1 MRVLRWIAEPTG
13 TYTDRAAKSLIK
25 DSRAGNAERA
35 IGGIVYVEVCAG
47 GSIMSRSLH
56 TVLGLSLVFTALAC
70 VTGCTTTSND
80 AEDSPPQ
87 EPEVKAGKK
96 GGGAKSTDGDGDQAG
111 GGKCTPKTCEKL
123 GVSCGTQEDGCG
135 GTVDCGACDPSCV
148 KKTCAVLQKSCGKHD
163 DGCGS
168 LVDCGACNPNCQPK
182 TCAELQ
188 KTCGNHDDGCG
199 GSVSCG
205 ICPTN
210 TCAADSQEANN
221 SPQAAKD
228 LGPTS
233 DSGTT
238 KAVYSLTLPDG
249 DEDWF
254 KTKVSDDGFSGNPRV
269 SASVARVVEVSVFY
283 ECDAGRTNYSFCPN
297 AADTVDNTI
306 GHGCRGR
313 SNAMVAS
320 SCSGID
326 ESGTA
331 YIRVRK
337 LTNDGQCGGYS
348 LDVKVE
354 TE

>member
-1 MRVLRWIAEPTG
+1 MSAQKGSLMLRSLAALLLLSAAVGCSTTNGDPTSAEPEI
-13 TYTDRAAKSLIK
+13 TDAKK
-25 DSRAGNAERA
+25 PD
-35 IGGIVYVEVCAG
+35 
-47 GSIMSRSLH
+47 
-56 TVLGLSLVFTALAC
+56 
-70 VTGCTTTSND
+70 
-80 AEDSPPQ
+80 
-87 EPEVKAGKK
+87 KK
-96 GGGAKSTDGDGDQAG
+96 GSTTDPDGEQTNST
-111 GGKCTPKTCEKL
+111 CTAKTCTDL
-123 GVSCGTQEDGCG
+123 GVTCGSHDDGCG
-135 GTVDCGACDPSCV
+135 GKAECGTCDPSC
-148 KKTCAVLQKSCGKHD
+148 KAKTCAELKKTCGKHD

-168 LVDCGACNPNCQPK
+168 LADCGACDPSCKPK

-199 GSVSCG
+199 GTVSCG
-205 ICPTN
+205 VCQTA
-210 TCAADSQEANN
+210 CAADAQESNN
-221 SPQAAKD
+221 TPQTAKD

-238 KAVYSLTLPDG
+238 KALYSLTLPDG

-269 SASVARVVEVSVFY
+269 SASVARQVEVSVFY
-283 ECDAGRTNYSFCPN
+283 VCDSATNYSFCPN
-297 AADTVDNTI
+297 AADTADNTI

-313 SNAMVAS
+313 SNAMVQS

-337 LTNDGQCGGYS
+337 LANDGQCGGYA
-348 LDVKVE
+348 LDLKVE